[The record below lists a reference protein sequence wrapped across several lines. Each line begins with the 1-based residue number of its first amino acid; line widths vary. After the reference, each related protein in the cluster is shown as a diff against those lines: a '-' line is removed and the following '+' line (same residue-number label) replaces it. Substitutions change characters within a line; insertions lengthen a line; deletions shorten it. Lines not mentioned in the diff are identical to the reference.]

1 MITLL
6 HVQVSFPFNVLIIAL
21 PYLSL
26 PAQIK
31 CLQLFELGKHNHII
45 ISLIFQPVRLLV
57 SARTYQPANSVSL
70 SQQISINRVYQL
82 RNQPANM
89 SFNSSRIGT
98 QSLPYQQTK
107 TLSHKS
113 GILAGTVARSMQ
125 PDKYPA
131 VDHEF
136 MMQPSSTGI
145 QDAGNGT
152 IMLASSDHRTLL
164 RPA

>member
-45 ISLIFQPVRLLV
+45 ISLIF
-57 SARTYQPANSVSL
+57 T
-70 SQQISINRVYQL
+70 
-82 RNQPANM
+82 
-89 SFNSSRIGT
+89 SSRIGT

-136 MMQPSSTGI
+136 MMQPRLNRNTRCREWHNI
-145 QDAGNGT
+145 VD
-152 IMLASSDHRTLL
+152 II
-164 RPA
+164 